1 MATKKEIRDS
11 LEKQLQDRGADVLH
25 FQALLDDYIFF
36 YAMQKKMQSDV
47 RKRGITIKAV
57 SASGKEYDKEN
68 PSIKLAA
75 VYNQRMLAILK
86 ELDLTTESCRP
97 PDDGGGDLG

>member
-1 MATKKEIRDS
+1 MATKKEIRNS

-25 FQALLDDYIFF
+25 FQSLLDDYIFF
-36 YAMQKKMQSDV
+36 YSMQRKLQADV
-47 RKRGITIKAV
+47 RKRGITVKAI
-57 SASGKEYDKEN
+57 SAAGKEYDREN

-86 ELDLTTESCRP
+86 DLDLTTENCRP
-97 PDDGGGDLG
+97 PDSGGGDLG